1 MDRYTLSRS
10 DSVRAGCGLG
20 DCFDAL
26 VEAGHAPCRGILAQ
40 HAARH
45 AAREGDIAPAFELP
59 NTMKELVRLDD
70 YAGAPL
76 VLVFYRGF
84 F

>member
-1 MDRYTLSRS
+1 MA
-10 DSVRAGCGLG
+10 SVRGPAPVLV
-20 DCFDAL
+20 AL
-26 VEAGHAPCRGILAQ
+26 VGVALLGLSSHSA